1 LQAAEDKRLNDDLRK
16 DYGLPATAS
25 DKELQAA
32 KNAAQEADIAR
43 LKSLVSE
50 AAKLIVAIVDRAP
63 SAMSMYVTKE
73 EAMQILH
80 GFSDYC
86 YSN

>member
-1 LQAAEDKRLNDDLRK
+1 MQAAEDKRLNDDLRK

-43 LKSLVSE
+43 LKSLG
-50 AAKLIVAIVDRAP
+50 K
-63 SAMSMYVTKE
+63 
-73 EAMQILH
+73 
-80 GFSDYC
+80 
-86 YSN
+86 